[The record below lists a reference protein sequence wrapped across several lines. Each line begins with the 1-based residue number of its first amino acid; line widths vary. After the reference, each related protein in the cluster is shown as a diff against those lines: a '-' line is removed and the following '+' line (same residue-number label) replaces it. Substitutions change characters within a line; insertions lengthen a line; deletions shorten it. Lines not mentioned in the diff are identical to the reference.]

1 MKAFPGPS
9 AVPER
14 DVSGSWPRAVLFDLD
29 GTLVDTGPDIAA
41 AVNGMLADMGRHPY
55 TVEQVLEWVGEG
67 APRLV
72 ERALAGHL
80 DGRPPAVEAERGL
93 ALFHEH
99 YAADVCVH
107 SEPYP
112 HARQV
117 LESLRAEGVRTGC
130 VTNKPEQLSRSLLE
144 VLGMASMFDV
154 IVGGDT
160 LAFRKPSPEPIHHAC
175 RVLGLRPEDTAYVGD
190 SITDCRAADAAGV
203 AMIAV
208 TYGYNRGADLTK
220 STCAAMID
228 SLGALPEALMNAGK
242 KPTKR

>member
-9 AVPER
+9 AAPDRE
-14 DVSGSWPRAVLFDLD
+14 VSRAWPRAVLFDLD

-41 AVNGMLADMGRHPY
+41 AVNGMLFAMGRHPY
-55 TVEQVLEWVGEG
+55 TVEQVLDWVGDG

-72 ERALAGHL
+72 ERALAGNL
-80 DGRPPAVEAERGL
+80 DGRPPSAEAERGL
-93 ALFHEH
+93 ALFYEH
-99 YAADVCVH
+99 YAANICVH

-117 LESLRAEGVRTGC
+117 LESLRAAGVLIGC
-130 VTNKPEQLSRSLLE
+130 VTNKPEQLSRSLLD
-144 VLGMASMFDV
+144 VLGLASMFDV

-160 LAFRKPSPEPIHHAC
+160 LAFRKPRPEPIHHAC
-175 RVLGLRPEDTAYVGD
+175 RALGLCPEDTAYVGD
-190 SITDCRAADAAGV
+190 SITDCLAADAAGV
-203 AMIAV
+203 PMVAV
-208 TYGYNRGADLTK
+208 TYGYNRDADLTK

-228 SLGALPEALMNAGK
+228 SLGALPEALMNTGK